1 MKMDEI
7 IARINDLYH
16 KSKSEGLS
24 EQEKEEQNQALG
36 AMNVDKEEQAKL
48 RKLYIEN
55 VRGNLRSTL
64 DSISIQNE
72 DGSVE
77 NLGEKYHS

>member
-24 EQEKEEQNQALG
+24 EQG
-36 AMNVDKEEQAKL
+36 KEEQAKL

>member
-24 EQEKEEQNQALG
+24 EQEKEEQ
-36 AMNVDKEEQAKL
+36 AKL

-64 DSISIQNE
+64 DSISI
-72 DGSVE
+72 
-77 NLGEKYHS
+77 